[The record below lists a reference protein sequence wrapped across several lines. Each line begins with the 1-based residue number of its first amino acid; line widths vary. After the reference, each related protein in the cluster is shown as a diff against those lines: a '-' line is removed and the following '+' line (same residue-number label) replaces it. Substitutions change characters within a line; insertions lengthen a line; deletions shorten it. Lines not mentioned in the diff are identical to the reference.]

1 MSRHVSR
8 GGDRPAP
15 SRKGGARIAERRRP
29 VSVPKALL
37 SGVVALS
44 LTCSALAFVAPGV
57 FAAAWDSVVVTDSQ
71 ASADASIEGYD
82 GPAVPPATMGPSDDP
97 SASADSA
104 PLASAQAGEAP
115 ALVPDA
121 TRLSRQAEAA
131 ASTRRALLA
140 DTPVKIKVLT
150 YNVLG
155 SSHTT
160 ARGDKPSYGPGT
172 QRAHW
177 AAEVV
182 RSYDP
187 DVFGTQE
194 TEFDQLNVLQAQL
207 PGYTFFPGR
216 SSDQASVRTN
226 LAWDNTKYTMTASG
240 YITVQ
245 FVGLKRTNPY
255 VQLQDKATGRKFW
268 FFNVHNSPNRGKD
281 GTFEGERRAQLTA
294 EVNAVL
300 NMRKSAPV
308 IFVGD
313 FNDHDYTYCRITGST
328 DLRAAQGGGVN
339 PCRLPSWH
347 RIDWI
352 FGSTAFSW
360 SDADQ
365 DRGPLVARSTDHHI
379 ITATATLG

>member
-1 MSRHVSR
+1 MSKHASR
-8 GGDRPAP
+8 EGSRPRA
-15 SRKGGARIAERRRP
+15 RRGGARIAERQQRRSAP
-29 VSVPKALL
+29 RALL
-37 SGVVALS
+37 GGLVAVS
-44 LTCSALAFVAPGV
+44 LTCSALAFIAPGTLG
-57 FAAAWDSVVVTDSQ
+57 AAWDAVVPAGSD
-71 ASADASIEGYD
+71 ASAGSTPSNNEPDAKAAAAGSATDTIQ
-82 GPAVPPATMGPSDDP
+82 VPRST
-97 SASADSA
+97 

-115 ALVPDA
+115 AVLPGS
-121 TRLSRQAEAA
+121 TRLSRQAS

-140 DTPVKIKVLT
+140 DSPVKLRVMT
-150 YNVLG
+150 YNILG

-160 ARGDKPSYGPGT
+160 ARGDKPSFGSGT

-194 TEFDQLNVLQAQL
+194 TEFDQLDVLQSQL
-207 PGYTFFPGR
+207 PNYTFFPGR
-216 SSDQASVRTN
+216 NSDQASIRTN
-226 LAWDNTKYTMTASG
+226 LAWDKNRFTMTSSG
-240 YITVQ
+240 FITVR
-245 FVGLKRTNPY
+245 FVGLTRTDPY

-268 FFNVHNSPNRGKD
+268 FFNTHNSPNRGKN

-294 EVNAVL
+294 QVNTVNKL
-300 NMRKSAPV
+300 VKSAPV

-328 DLRAAQGGGVN
+328 PLRAAQGGGAN

-347 RIDWI
+347 RIDWL
-352 FGSTAFSW
+352 FGAGVSW
-360 SDADQ
+360 ADADQ

-379 ITATATLG
+379 LTATATLR

>member
-8 GGDRPAP
+8 EGHRTRAR
-15 SRKGGARIAERRRP
+15 RKGGARVAERRRRLHAP
-29 VSVPKALL
+29 RALL
-37 SGVVALS
+37 GGVVALS
-44 LTCSALAFVAPGV
+44 LTCSALAFVAPGA
-57 FAAAWDSVVVTDSQ
+57 FAAVWESVVPADAA
-71 ASADASIEGYD
+71 ASADAPIAKD
-82 GPAVPPATMGPSDDP
+82 GPAATTVTNGSSEAPADAARSV
-97 SASADSA
+97 

-121 TRLSRQAEAA
+121 SRLSRKAEAA
-131 ASTRRALLA
+131 ASTRRALMA
-140 DTPVKIKVLT
+140 DSPVKIKVMT

-160 ARGDKPSYGPGT
+160 ARGDKPSYGSGT

-177 AAEVV
+177 AAEVI
-182 RSYDP
+182 RTYDP

-194 TEFDQLNVLQAQL
+194 TEFDQLDVMQAEL
-207 PGYTFFPGR
+207 PNYTFFPGKN
-216 SSDQASVRTN
+216 SDQASIRTN
-226 LAWDNTKYTMTASG
+226 LAWDNTRFTMTASG
-240 YITVQ
+240 HITVK
-245 FVGLKRTNPY
+245 FVGLTRTDPY

-268 FFNVHNSPNRGKD
+268 FFNTHNSPNRGSA
-281 GTFEGERRAQLTA
+281 GSFEGERRAQLTA
-294 EVNAVL
+294 QVNTVNNL
-300 NMRKSAPV
+300 VKSAPV

-328 DLRAAQGGGVN
+328 SLRAAQGGGVN

-352 FGSTAFSW
+352 FGSTAFDW
-360 SDADQ
+360 SNANQ

-379 ITATATLG
+379 LTATATLN